1 MTGRRRRPAPTRKRP
16 LDWSETLAGYAG
28 SILKLS
34 ALVLLVA
41 TGYLL
46 WGILGGYL
54 NQPADGRVVAN
65 IRLVGQVLAISGGV
79 CALCLVVISFA
90 EVAWSALGA
99 VVGFAFLLGT
109 PFLIANNLRNPSSE
123 VATQITIW
131 GTWTGKII
139 IVIVGLRLLYE
150 VYIQLVR
157 GTAVRRRAESE
168 EAESPGAK
176 KKSVAQT
183 MWPWTPCW
191 EMPYCHEA
199 IKEMCPAFKAHKTC
213 WRYGTGCNCD
223 PGLIESLI
231 RTGGGGSGARQAQT
245 RQIQEAYIRSDLEA
259 DVVRPGQKRTIP
271 CSKCAIYN
279 EHQRAKYRVINPLAI
294 GATILALI
302 IFYRPLMA
310 LYQAFIG
317 ACSQLASRFTFSD
330 EIDPSVWFNYLDSGT
345 IRAFFV
351 IILGLLLLSYVLRF
365 VEWAIL
371 VKKI

>member
-1 MTGRRRRPAPTRKRP
+1 MTERRRRPTPTRKRP
-16 LDWSETLAGYAG
+16 LAWSETLVEYAG

-46 WGILGGYL
+46 WGIFGGYL
-54 NQPADGRVVAN
+54 NQAADARVVAN
-65 IRLVGQVLAISGGV
+65 IQLVGQVLAISGGV
-79 CALCLVVISFA
+79 SALCLVVITFA

-99 VVGFAFLLGT
+99 GVGFAFLLGT

-123 VATQITIW
+123 VATQITLW

-168 EAESPGAK
+168 EAKSSAAK
-176 KKSVAQT
+176 KKPAVKT
-183 MWPWTPCW
+183 IWPWTPCW

-213 WRYGTGCNCD
+213 WRYGSGCNCD
-223 PGLIESLI
+223 PNLIESLI
-231 RTGGGGSGARQAQT
+231 RAGAGSSGTRQAQT
-245 RQIQEAYIRSDLEA
+245 RHTQEAYIRSDLEA
-259 DVVRPGQKRTIP
+259 DTARPGQERTIP

-279 EHQRAKYRVINPLAI
+279 EHQRAKYRVINPIAI
-294 GATILALI
+294 GGTILALI
-302 IFYRPLMA
+302 IFYRPLIG

-330 EIDPSVWFNYLDSGT
+330 EIDPTVWFNYLDSGA
-345 IRAFFV
+345 IRVFFV